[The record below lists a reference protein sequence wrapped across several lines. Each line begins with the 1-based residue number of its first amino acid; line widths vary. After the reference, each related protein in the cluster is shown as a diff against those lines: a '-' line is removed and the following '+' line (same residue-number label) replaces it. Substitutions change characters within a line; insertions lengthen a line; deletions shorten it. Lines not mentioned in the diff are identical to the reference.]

1 MELKQASQ
9 RIEFSS
15 CGATSDPAACID
27 RDGLAAVS
35 TRKCTEIGENTIF
48 PAKAVAQE
56 AVWVVTVVRGV
67 GIGKSRICVSNE
79 YPPIIEMKYSWPD
92 AGIAKITCRP
102 AERTDV
108 DEFVASV
115 LRGQWSRQRQRSE
128 ESDDSNCGC
137 WIPFHVCLPAV
148 APCLAVWAQ
157 LCARQHGGFNVM
169 RVTCG

>member
-92 AGIAKITCRP
+92 AGIAKIACRP
-102 AERTDV
+102 AERADF
-108 DEFVASV
+108 DELVSGV
-115 LRGQWSRQRQRSE
+115 LCGQPNGDRQRSE
-128 ESDDSNCGC
+128 QKLLV
-137 WIPFHVCLPAV
+137 PF
-148 APCLAVWAQ
+148 Q
-157 LCARQHGGFNVM
+157 
-169 RVTCG
+169 